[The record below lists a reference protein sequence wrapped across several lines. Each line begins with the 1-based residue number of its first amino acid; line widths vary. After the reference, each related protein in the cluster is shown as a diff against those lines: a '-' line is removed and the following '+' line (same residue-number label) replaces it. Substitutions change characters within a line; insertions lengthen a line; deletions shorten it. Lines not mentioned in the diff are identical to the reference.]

1 MTPSI
6 ETPDRDDA
14 TAIRTE
20 NLTKTYPGVFEAV
33 KSINAEHFA
42 GEVFGLLGLLGP
54 NGAGK
59 SMTVGYDRTPS
70 GSTPVELRKRY
81 PPTPI
86 HRAVMPAPVISSSTP
101 TAPNQEKP

>member
-6 ETPDRDDA
+6 ETTVGDDA

-20 NLTKTYPGVFEAV
+20 NLTKTYSGVFEAV
-33 KSINAEHFA
+33 KSINVEHFA
-42 GEVFGLLGLLGP
+42 GEVFGLLGLL
-54 NGAGK
+54 GAGK

-70 GSTPVELRKRY
+70 GSTPVELRNRY

-86 HRAVMPAPVISSSTP
+86 HRTVMPAPVISSSTP
-101 TAPNQEKP
+101 TATNQEKP